1 MSYTTLDHALEE
13 QSNFIQ
19 ASPESLR
26 QLSGVPAG
34 FRLAGMM
41 LLRARRGTIRFDLPD
56 GRRVLFDH
64 GEKGPNAVVE
74 VHSFDF
80 AKRAIA
86 GGDVGFAES
95 YMDQEWST
103 PDLTSVLEFF
113 SENFEAAGQL
123 AVGGMM
129 VRINNMIRH
138 VFNRNSKAGS
148 KRNIEAHYDLGNEF
162 YELWLDRSMTYSSA
176 LYTDPAASLEQ
187 AQEAKYA
194 RIADELDLSEDKS
207 VLEIGCGWGGF
218 AEYAAKHRGAK
229 VTCLTISPSQRD
241 WALQRMQREGLS
253 ERVDIRLEDYRDH
266 RGQYDGVASIEMF
279 EAVGEA
285 YWPSYFSKVSESLV
299 HGAKAALQIIT
310 IDDQL
315 FPRYRKRADFIQ
327 RYIFPGGMLPS
338 ELALREQVLNAGLR
352 VENTHY
358 FGRDY
363 AKTLRLWAKVF
374 EEKWGQIEPLGF
386 DERFR
391 RMWRFYLS
399 YCEAGFDNGRINVGH
414 FTLNKYS

>member
-1 MSYTTLDHALEE
+1 MSFTTIDHQIEE
-13 QSNFIQ
+13 QSNHIH
-19 ASPESLR
+19 ASPETLR
-26 QLSGVPAG
+26 QLSGVPAS

-41 LLRARRGTIRFDLPD
+41 VLRAKRGTIRFDLPD

-64 GEKGPNAVVE
+64 GQKGPNAVVE
-74 VHSFDF
+74 VHSYDF

-95 YMDQEWST
+95 YMDQQWST

-123 AVGGMM
+123 AVGGFM
-129 VRINNMIRH
+129 VRMNNMVRH
-138 VFNRNSKAGS
+138 IFNRNSKSGS

-162 YELWLDRSMTYSSA
+162 YELWLDDTMTYSSA
-176 LYTDPAASLEQ
+176 LYSQPSMSLEE
-187 AQEAKYA
+187 AQTAKYA
-194 RIADELDLSEDKS
+194 RIADEMDLSEGKS

-218 AEYAAKHRGAK
+218 AEYAAKHRGAD
-229 VTCLTISPSQRD
+229 VTCLTISPSQRE
-241 WALQRMQREGLS
+241 WAMARMQREGLS
-253 ERVDIRLEDYRDH
+253 EKVEIRLEDYRDH
-266 RGQYDGVASIEMF
+266 EGRYDGVASIEMF
-279 EAVGEA
+279 EAVGES
-285 YWPSYFSKVSESLV
+285 YWPSYFAKVAESLKD
-299 HGAKAALQIIT
+299 GAKAALQIIT
-310 IDDQL
+310 IQDEL

-338 ELALREQVLNAGLR
+338 ELALQDQVLTAGLR
-352 VENTHY
+352 IENTHY
-358 FGRDY
+358 FGPDY
-363 AKTLRLWAKVF
+363 AKTLRLWAKDF
-374 EEKWGQIEPLGF
+374 EEKWAQIEPLGF

-414 FTLNKYS
+414 FTLSRA

>member
-1 MSYTTLDHALEE
+1 
-13 QSNFIQ
+13 
-19 ASPESLR
+19 
-26 QLSGVPAG
+26 
-34 FRLAGMM
+34 MM
-41 LLRARRGTIRFDLPD
+41 LLRAKRGTIRFDLPD

-64 GEKGPNAVVE
+64 GEKGPNAVVQ

-123 AVGGMM
+123 AVGGFM
-129 VRINNMIRH
+129 VRMSNMVRH

-162 YELWLDRSMTYSSA
+162 YELWLDKTMTYSSA
-176 LYTDPAASLEQ
+176 LYQDQSLSLEA
-187 AQEAKYA
+187 AQTAKYA
-194 RIADELDLSEDKS
+194 RIADQIGLTEGKS

-218 AEYAAKHRGAK
+218 AEYSAKERGAN
-229 VTCLTISPSQRD
+229 VTCLTISPSQRE
-241 WALQRMQREGLS
+241 WALERIQREGLS
-253 ERVDIRLEDYRDH
+253 EKVDIRLEDYRDH
-266 RGQYDGVASIEMF
+266 QGQYDGVASIEMF
-279 EAVGEA
+279 EAVGES
-285 YWPSYFSKVSESLV
+285 YWPSYFAKVAESLKSD
-299 HGAKAALQIIT
+299 ARAALQIIT
-310 IDDQL
+310 IQDDL

-338 ELALREQVLNAGLR
+338 ELAFREQVMTAGLR
-352 VENTHY
+352 IDDTHY

-363 AKTLRLWAKVF
+363 AKTLRLWAKDF
-374 EEKWGQIEPLGF
+374 EDKWAQIEPLGF

-414 FTLNKYS
+414 FTLAKA

>member
-1 MSYTTLDHALEE
+1 MSFTTLDHDIEAES
-13 QSNFIQ
+13 QQIH
-19 ASPESLR
+19 ASPEALR
-26 QLSGVPAG
+26 KLTGVPAS

-41 LLRARRGTIRFDLPD
+41 VLRAKRGSIRFELPD
-56 GRRVLFDH
+56 GRQVKFDH
-64 GEKGPNAVVE
+64 GQKGPNAIVQ
-74 VHSFDF
+74 VHNFNF

-129 VRINNMIRH
+129 VRMSNMARH
-138 VFNRNSKAGS
+138 IFNRNSKAGS
-148 KRNIEAHYDLGNEF
+148 KRNIEAHYDLGNDF
-162 YELWLDRSMTYSSA
+162 YELWLDQTMTYSAA
-176 LYTDPAASLEQ
+176 LYGGEDVSLEQ
-187 AQEAKYA
+187 AQIAKYA
-194 RIADELDLSEDKS
+194 RIADELDLGPDRS

-218 AEYAAKHRGAK
+218 AEFAAKERGAN

-241 WALQRMQREGLS
+241 WALARMQREGLS
-253 ERVDIRLEDYRDH
+253 EKVDIKLQDYRDH
-266 RGQYDGVASIEMF
+266 QGKYDGVASIEMF
-279 EAVGEA
+279 EAVGES
-285 YWPSYFSKVSESLV
+285 YWPSYFAKVSDSLNE
-299 HGAKAALQIIT
+299 GAKAALQIIT
-310 IDDQL
+310 IQDEL

-338 ELALREQVLNAGLR
+338 ELALREQVLDAGLR
-352 VENTHY
+352 VKNTHY
-358 FGRDY
+358 FGPDY
-363 AKTLRLWAKVF
+363 AKTLRLWSRDF
-374 EEKWGQIEPLGF
+374 EDKWGQIAALGF

-414 FTLNKYS
+414 FTLSKT

>member
-1 MSYTTLDHALEE
+1 MSFTTLDHDIEQ
-13 QSNFIQ
+13 QSNLIH
-19 ASPESLR
+19 ASAETLR
-26 QLSGVPAG
+26 KLAGIPAG

-41 LLRARRGTIRFDLPD
+41 VLRARRGRIRFDLPD
-56 GRRVLFDH
+56 GRSVLFDH
-64 GEKGPNAVVE
+64 GEPGPSAVVQ
-74 VHSFDF
+74 VHNFDF

-123 AVGGMM
+123 AVGGFM
-129 VRINNMIRH
+129 VRMTNMVRH

-162 YELWLDRSMTYSSA
+162 YELWLDSTMTYSSA
-176 LYTDPAASLEQ
+176 LYTDQNLSLEQ
-187 AQEAKYA
+187 AQNAKYA
-194 RIADELDLSEDKS
+194 RIVDELGVSEGNS

-218 AEYAAKHRGAK
+218 AEYAAKERGAN
-229 VTCLTISPSQRD
+229 VTCLTISPSQRE
-241 WALQRMQREGLS
+241 WALKRIQREGLNEKVS
-253 ERVDIRLEDYRDH
+253 IRLEDYRDH
-266 RGQYDGVASIEMF
+266 EGKYDGIASIEMF
-279 EAVGEA
+279 EAVGESF
-285 YWPSYFSKVSESLV
+285 WPSYFSKVSESLNA
-299 HGAKAALQIIT
+299 GAKAALQIIT
-310 IDDQL
+310 IQDSL

-338 ELALREQVLNAGLR
+338 ELALREQVLDAGLQI
-352 VENTHY
+352 EQTHY
-358 FGRDY
+358 FGPDY
-363 AKTLRLWAKVF
+363 AKTLRIWAKAF
-374 EEKWGQIEPLGF
+374 EEKWGQIAPLGF

-414 FTLNKYS
+414 FTLRNA

>member
-1 MSYTTLDHALEE
+1 MSFTTIDQQIEDA
-13 QSNFIQ
+13 SNYIL
-19 ASPESLR
+19 ATPDSLR

-41 LLRARRGTIRFDLPD
+41 LLRAKRGTIRFDLPD

-64 GEKGPNAVVE
+64 GQKGPNAVVE
-74 VHSFDF
+74 VHDFGF

-129 VRINNMIRH
+129 VRLSNMIRH

-148 KRNIEAHYDLGNEF
+148 KRNIEAHYDLGNDF
-162 YELWLDRSMTYSSA
+162 YALWLDRSMTYSSA
-176 LYTDPAASLEQ
+176 LYTTPSLTLEQ
-187 AQEAKYA
+187 AQTAKYT
-194 RIADELDLSEDKS
+194 RIADALGLDTGKS

-218 AEYAAKHRGAK
+218 AEYAAKQRGAN

-241 WALQRMQREGLS
+241 WALARMQREGLN
-253 ERVDIRLEDYRDH
+253 EKVEIRLQDYRDH
-266 RGQYDGVASIEMF
+266 VGQYDGVASIEMF
-279 EAVGEA
+279 EAVGES
-285 YWPSYFSKVSESLV
+285 YWPSYFGQVAQCLKP
-299 HGAKAALQIIT
+299 AARAALQIIT
-310 IDDQL
+310 IQDQL

-338 ELALREQVLNAGLR
+338 ERALHEQAQQVGLE
-352 VENTHY
+352 VADTFY
-358 FGRDY
+358 FGPDY
-363 AKTLRLWAKVF
+363 ARTLRLWAQAF
-374 EEKWGQIEPLGF
+374 EENWPRIQRLGF

-414 FTLNKYS
+414 FTLTGG

>member
-1 MSYTTLDHALEE
+1 MSFTTLDHHVEE
-13 QSNFIQ
+13 SSNYIL
-19 ASPESLR
+19 ASADALR
-26 QLSGVPAG
+26 QLSGVPAS

-41 LLRARRGTIRFDLPD
+41 LLRAKRGTIRFDLPD

-64 GEKGPNAVVE
+64 GQKGPNAVVE
-74 VHSFDF
+74 VHDFGF

-123 AVGGMM
+123 AVGGAM
-129 VRINNMIRH
+129 VRISNMIRH

-148 KRNIEAHYDLGNEF
+148 KRNIEAHYDLGNDF
-162 YELWLDRSMTYSSA
+162 YALWLDRSMTYSSA
-176 LYTDPAASLEQ
+176 LYTSPSLTLERAQ
-187 AQEAKYA
+187 AEKYA
-194 RIADELDLSEDKS
+194 RIADELGLSEGKS

-218 AEYAAKHRGAK
+218 AEYAAKERGAN

-241 WALQRMQREGLS
+241 WALARMQREGLA
-253 ERVDIRLEDYRDH
+253 EKVEIRLQDYRDH
-266 RGQYDGVASIEMF
+266 QGQYDGVASIEMF
-279 EAVGEA
+279 EAVGES
-285 YWPSYFSKVSESLV
+285 YWPSYFSKVADCLKPD
-299 HGAKAALQIIT
+299 AKAALQIIT
-310 IDDQL
+310 IQDEL

-338 ELALREQVLNAGLR
+338 ELALRDQVRQAGLT
-352 VENTHY
+352 VQDTHY
-358 FGRDY
+358 FGPDY
-363 AKTLRLWAKVF
+363 ARTLRLWAKEF
-374 EEKWGQIEPLGF
+374 EDKWGQIQQLGF

-414 FTLNKYS
+414 FTLNRS

>member
-1 MSYTTLDHALEE
+1 MSFTTLDQEIEE
-13 QSNFIQ
+13 QSNLIH
-19 ASPESLR
+19 ASADALR
-26 QLSGVPAG
+26 RLSGVPAG

-41 LLRARRGTIRFDLPD
+41 ILRAKRGSIRFDLPD
-56 GRRVLFDH
+56 GQRVLFDH

-123 AVGGMM
+123 AVGGFM
-129 VRINNMIRH
+129 VRMNNMIRH

-162 YELWLDRSMTYSSA
+162 YELWLDETMTYSSA
-176 LYTDPAASLEQ
+176 LYTEPNLTLED
-187 AQEAKYA
+187 AQIEKYA
-194 RIADELDLSEDKS
+194 CISDELDLAPGKS

-218 AEYAAKHRGAK
+218 AEYAAKECGAN

-241 WALQRMQREGLS
+241 WAMQRIQREGLS
-253 ERVDIRLEDYRDH
+253 EKVDIRLEDYRDH
-266 RGQYDGVASIEMF
+266 KGKYDGVASIEMF
-279 EAVGEA
+279 EAVGES
-285 YWPSYFSKVSESLV
+285 YWPSYFSKVSESLNQ
-299 HGAKAALQIIT
+299 GAKAALQIIT
-310 IDDQL
+310 IQDSL

-338 ELALREQVLNAGLR
+338 ELALREQVMSAGLR
-352 VENTHY
+352 IDETHY
-358 FGRDY
+358 FGPDY
-363 AKTLRLWAKVF
+363 ARTLRIWAKAF
-374 EEKWGQIEPLGF
+374 EEKWCQIAPLGF

-414 FTLNKYS
+414 FTLAKG

>member
-1 MSYTTLDHALEE
+1 MSFTTLDHAIEDQHNHIL
-13 QSNFIQ
+13 
-19 ASPESLR
+19 ASAEALR
-26 QLSGVPAG
+26 QLTGVPAG

-41 LLRARRGTIRFDLPD
+41 LLRAKRGRIRFDLPD

-64 GEKGPNAVVE
+64 GQKGPSAVVE

-80 AKRAIA
+80 AKRAVA

-123 AVGGMM
+123 AVGGMV

-138 VFNRNSKAGS
+138 IFNRNSKAGS
-148 KRNIEAHYDLGNEF
+148 KRNIEAHYDLGNDF

-176 LYTDPAASLEQ
+176 LYSDPDYTLEQ
-187 AQEAKYA
+187 AQDAKYA
-194 RIADELDLSEDKS
+194 RIADELDLSEDRS

-218 AEYAAKHRGAK
+218 AEYAAKIRGAN

-241 WALQRMQREGLS
+241 WALERMQREGLN
-253 ERVDIRLEDYRDH
+253 EKVDIKLQDYRDH

-279 EAVGEA
+279 EAVGES
-285 YWPSYFSKVSESLV
+285 YWPSYFSKVTESLKP
-299 HGAKAALQIIT
+299 GAKAALQIIT
-310 IDDQL
+310 IQDQL

-338 ELALREQVLNAGLR
+338 ELALREQVLDAGLA
-352 VENTHY
+352 VQNTHY

-363 AKTLRLWAKVF
+363 AKTLRLWANAF
-374 EEKWGQIEPLGF
+374 EEKWGQIQQLGF
-386 DERFR
+386 DEQFR

-414 FTLNKYS
+414 FTLQRA

>member
-1 MSYTTLDHALEE
+1 MSFTTLDRDIED
-13 QSNFIQ
+13 QSRQIL

-26 QLSGVPAG
+26 RLSGVPAG

-41 LLRARRGTIRFDLPD
+41 LLRAKRGTVRFDLPD
-56 GRRVLFDH
+56 GRRVIFDQ
-64 GEKGPNAVVE
+64 GEKGPNAVIQ
-74 VHSFDF
+74 VHNFDL

-103 PDLTSVLEFF
+103 PDLTAVLEFF

-123 AVGGMM
+123 AVGGFM
-129 VRINNMIRH
+129 VRMTNMIRH

-148 KRNIEAHYDLGNEF
+148 KRNIEAHYDLGNDF
-162 YELWLDRSMTYSSA
+162 YELWLDKSMTYSSA
-176 LYTDPAASLEQ
+176 LYTDPNLSLEQ
-187 AQEAKYA
+187 AQMAKYA
-194 RIADELDLSEDKS
+194 RISDELDLAPGKS

-218 AEYAAKHRGAK
+218 AEYAAKHRGAD

-241 WALQRMQREGLS
+241 WALARMQREGLN
-253 ERVDIRLEDYRDH
+253 EKVEIKLQDYRDH
-266 RGQYDGVASIEMF
+266 CGQYDGVASIEMF
-279 EAVGEA
+279 EAVGES
-285 YWPSYFSKVSESLV
+285 YWPSYFSKVNESLKD
-299 HGAKAALQIIT
+299 HARAALQIIT
-310 IDDQL
+310 IQDSL

-338 ELALREQVLNAGLR
+338 ELALREQVMSHGLR
-352 VENTHY
+352 IENSHY
-358 FGRDY
+358 FGPDY
-363 AKTLRLWAKVF
+363 AKTLRLWAKAF
-374 EEKWGQIEPLGF
+374 EEKWGQILGLGF

-414 FTLNKYS
+414 FTLAKT

>member
-1 MSYTTLDHALEE
+1 MSFTTLDRDIED
-13 QSNFIQ
+13 QSNQ
-19 ASPESLR
+19 LLASPETLR
-26 QLSGVPAG
+26 RLSGVPAG

-41 LLRARRGTIRFDLPD
+41 LLRAKRGTIRFDLPD

-64 GEKGPNAVVE
+64 GEPGPNAVVE
-74 VHSFDF
+74 VHDFGF

-129 VRINNMIRH
+129 VRMTNMIRH

-162 YELWLDRSMTYSSA
+162 YELWLDETMTYSSA
-176 LYTDPAASLEQ
+176 LYTDPNLSLEQ
-187 AQEAKYA
+187 AQTAKYA
-194 RIADELDLSEDKS
+194 RIADELGLSEGKS

-218 AEYAAKHRGAK
+218 AEYAAKARGAN
-229 VTCLTISPSQRD
+229 VTCLTISPSQRE
-241 WALQRMQREGLS
+241 WALARMQREGLN
-253 ERVDIRLEDYRDH
+253 EKVDIRLEDYRDH
-266 RGQYDGVASIEMF
+266 RGTYDGVASIEMF
-279 EAVGEA
+279 EAVGES
-285 YWPSYFSKVSESLV
+285 YWPSYFGKVAESLNPQ
-299 HGAKAALQIIT
+299 ARAALQIIT
-310 IDDQL
+310 IEDSL

-338 ELALREQVLNAGLR
+338 ELALREQVMGAGLR
-352 VENTHY
+352 IQDTHY

-363 AKTLRLWAKVF
+363 AKTLRLWAKAF
-374 EEKWGQIEPLGF
+374 EEKWGQIAPLGF

-414 FTLNKYS
+414 FTLAKA